1 MAVSRGCIQASS
13 HGSEGDVL
21 ISLSTCSA
29 GSHPPSVQ
37 TSASASKPD
46 GLDRS
51 CSSTPHTASASSS
64 STSSPP
70 PSTVATDDQ
79 PQPQTPRQT
88 LRRVCLALARCLI
101 CFVVLAVLALTFG
114 VSDWLFPAHSHDT
127 PSPAANASAHQG
139 VAGGG
144 GGGGDESGSSDPFSF
159 SSESPGEWG
168 LSPAPHDNHSENAIT
183 KCTKST
189 LCRLSVLSLVVI
201 CVVLGVCL
209 IVRENKAGSRR
220 ASRHF
225 GGKHGARQER
235 GDGASSAETPCVLN
249 QSQPFAVTNYHPY
262 EELWPGPVEW
272 KKLTLQARGRVAA
285 KVVRATTTLLCGPE
299 SAQNSQRL
307 NEWVRGEDG
316 IYLRNVEVVKDSLD
330 ALICALAPKQA
341 AFSEDFGDPWPRQM
355 RWRRMS
361 NRQKAGIYATCIRG
375 ELNQRAQIRRFA
387 KWVRERGYLIGTV
400 EDAHTEAQDTVRNI
414 LHNIPIVFSDAR
426 DRRYD
431 SGRFDSGRFDSEK
444 YDSGKFCVD
453 SCDGSEAEDTD
464 ATLRDAAWD
473 SSNCSPM
480 TPGAPAPPRDPQQQ
494 QQQQQRRQQQAY
506 QQHQQHQHQS
516 VHPQDQEASESLP
529 LLANA
534 PPARDPLKDSGTQYT
549 TATATT
555 RTSGHYRPS
564 RASTTLASTHRAST
578 ERSRIPELSV
588 TAASVTTSC
597 EDRPD
602 HLTKEDSLAVFSQ
615 FLISPQLDPVDD
627 LEPAS
632 PIPSES
638 PGDYVVA
645 PPGNNS
651 EDFDGREESTPQPG
665 DETISFTPGASDR
678 LSAEHTAVL
687 RALND
692 DIAPPGATM

>member
-1 MAVSRGCIQASS
+1 M
-13 HGSEGDVL
+13 L

-37 TSASASKPD
+37 TSASVSK
-46 GLDRS
+46 LDRLDGS
-51 CSSTPHTASASSS
+51 CTSTPPHSATSSS
-64 STSSPP
+64 SSSSPP
-70 PSTVATDDQ
+70 PPSGASTDDVPPQ
-79 PQPQTPRQT
+79 PQPSRRT
-88 LRRVCLALARCLI
+88 LRRVCLALARLLI
-101 CFVVLAVLALTFG
+101 CFTVLAVLALTFG
-114 VSDWLFPAHSHDT
+114 ATDWLFPSHSHGAH
-127 PSPAANASAHQG
+127 SPAANASAHG

-144 GGGGDESGSSDPFSF
+144 GDGGGDGSGSGSDPFSYA
-159 SSESPGEWG
+159 SESPGSWG
-168 LSPAPHDNHSENAIT
+168 LTPTPHDNHSENAIT

-225 GGKHGARQER
+225 GGKHGMRQDR
-235 GDGASSAETPCVLN
+235 GDGASSAETPCLLN

-330 ALICALAPKQA
+330 ALICAIAPKQA
-341 AFSEDFGDPWPRQM
+341 AFSEDFGEPWPRQM

-361 NRQKAGIYATCIRG
+361 NRQKANIYATCIRG

-453 SCDGSEAEDTD
+453 SCDGSEADDTD
-464 ATLRDAAWD
+464 TTLRDAAWD

-494 QQQQQRRQQQAY
+494 QQRRQQQAY
-506 QQHQQHQHQS
+506 QQQQQQHQS
-516 VHPQDQEASESLP
+516 VHPQDQDASESLP

-555 RTSGHYRPS
+555 RTSGQYRPS
-564 RASTTLASTHRAST
+564 RASTTLASTHRTST
-578 ERSRIPELSV
+578 ERRIPELSV

-602 HLTKEDSLAVFSQ
+602 HLNKEDSLAVFSQ
-615 FLISPQLDPVDD
+615 YATEKKNKAHTCPCPTPPTPPSSHHPQIPHL
-627 LEPAS
+627 PATR
-632 PIPSES
+632 
-638 PGDYVVA
+638 PG
-645 PPGNNS
+645 
-651 EDFDGREESTPQPG
+651 
-665 DETISFTPGASDR
+665 
-678 LSAEHTAVL
+678 
-687 RALND
+687 
-692 DIAPPGATM
+692 